1 MAWYRRLF
9 NNLRSN
15 RLSSDIQREIDFHIA
30 ERIDDLVA
38 DGMSEPDARREARR
52 RFGNS
57 SVQKERTRDADLLT
71 WLESLGADVRY
82 AVRGMRSSP
91 GFAAVIV
98 ISLAL
103 GIGANT
109 AIFSLINSVV
119 LKSLPVQDPEQL
131 LQVTLYDSQAA
142 ALTNPIWEQIRDR
155 QDVFSGVFAYGDRGF
170 NLASGGEMRRAS
182 GNMVSGEFFT
192 TLGVRPAV
200 GRLLVRTDDVRGAC
214 PPVAVLSHGF
224 WQSEYG
230 GSPSVVGKSISLNNT
245 PHTVVGVAQEGF
257 FGVDVGRSVQVYVPL
272 CLRANLDARSN
283 WFLWAIGRPKPGI
296 TKEMAAARLASLS
309 SAVFDAT
316 VPEQWSASQQA
327 EYRANKLSVAPGANG
342 LSWLRRDYQ
351 KALGVLMAVVGLV
364 LLIACA
370 NVANLLLARA
380 SARRRE
386 MAIRLAIGAARRRLV
401 RQMMTESILLAT
413 LGAAAGLLFARW
425 GAALLVQILAAGKTD
440 LSLDVSLDGRV
451 LLFTIAVAVATGVLF
466 GLTPAWRSAHV
477 DPQAALKANGRG
489 VAEGHSRFTVGKWL
503 VVGQLALSLVL
514 VMGAGLLLGSFRK
527 LTTLDPGFRHEGVL
541 LVATSMSNAGIP
553 DSAFG
558 PLRDQLL
565 ERLRSLPG
573 VQSASISQMTPIG
586 GSSWNEVVGADGFNA
601 ATMEDRLVYFNEV
614 SDGFFATLGMTL
626 RAGRDFDRRDVPG
639 ATKVAVINETMAR
652 RFFGTSNPLGKSF
665 YTMQHEKR
673 GEPIEVIGVVK
684 DAKYEELREETL
696 ATAYVAMSQEPRAS
710 AMSNF
715 EVRVADDPRA
725 IIPAVKTNVAELSP
739 NISLQFKTFTAQVNA
754 SLTRDR
760 LLATLSGF
768 FGVLALL
775 LATVGLYG
783 TLSYSVARRRN
794 EIGIR
799 IALGAQGSGVMKL
812 VLGEVGRLT
821 IIGIVLGAL
830 VSFGAMRWVTSFLY
844 GLSAS
849 DPGTMTA
856 AALTLAAV
864 AIAAGALPAWRAARV
879 NPVDALREE

>member
-1 MAWYRRLF
+1 MAWYRRLY

-30 ERIDDLVA
+30 ERTDDLVA
-38 DGMSEPDARREARR
+38 GGMTEPDARREARR
-52 RFGNS
+52 RFGNP
-57 SVQKERTRDADLLT
+57 SVQKERTRDADLLA

-82 AVRGMRSSP
+82 ALRAMRSSP
-91 GFAAVIV
+91 GFAAVVV

-109 AIFSLINSVV
+109 AIFSLIDSVV
-119 LKSLPVQDPEQL
+119 LEPLPVRDPDEL
-131 LQVTLYDSQAA
+131 LQVTIYDSRAA

-155 QDVFSGVFAYGDRGF
+155 QDVFSSVFAYTDRGF
-170 NLASGGEMRRAS
+170 NLASGGEMRRAT

-200 GRLLVRTDDVRGAC
+200 GRLLVRADDVRNAC

-224 WQSEYG
+224 WQTEYG
-230 GSPSVVGKSISLNNT
+230 GSPSVVGKTISLNST
-245 PHTVVGVAQEGF
+245 PHTVVGVVEEGF
-257 FGVDVGRSVQVYVPL
+257 FGVNVGQSVQVYVPL
-272 CLRANLDARSN
+272 CLRADLDARSN
-283 WFLWAIGRPKPGI
+283 WFLWAIGRPKPGV

-309 SAVFDAT
+309 PAVFGAT
-316 VPEQWSASQQA
+316 VPERWSGSERA
-327 EYRANKLSVAPGANG
+327 EYLENKLSALPAANG
-342 LSWLRRDYQ
+342 FSWLRRDYE
-351 KALGVLMAVVGLV
+351 KALVVLMAVVGLV

-386 MAIRLAIGAARRRLV
+386 MAIRLAIGASRRRLV

-425 GAALLVQILAAGKTD
+425 GAALLVQILAAGSPD

-451 LLFTIAVAVATGVLF
+451 LLFTIGVAVATGILF
-466 GLTPAWRSAHV
+466 GLTPAWRSARVH
-477 DPQAALKANGRG
+477 PQAALKANGRG
-489 VAEGHSRFTVGKWL
+489 VAEGHSRFTIGKWL

-527 LTTLDPGFRHEGVL
+527 LTTLDAGFRHEGVL
-541 LVATSMSNAGIP
+541 LVATSMRNAGIS

-558 PLRDQLL
+558 PLRQQLL
-565 ERLRSLPG
+565 ERFRSQPG
-573 VQSASISQMTPIG
+573 VQAASISQITPIS
-586 GSSWNEVVGADGFNA
+586 GSAWNELVETDGFKA
-601 ATMEDRLVYFNEV
+601 ATLDDGLVYFNEV
-614 SDGFFATLGMTL
+614 SDGFFATMGTPF
-626 RAGRDFDRRDVPG
+626 RAGRDFDRRDVAG
-639 ATKVAVINETMAR
+639 ARKVAIINETMAR
-652 RFFGTSNPLGKSF
+652 RFFGASNPLGKSF

-673 GEPIEVIGVVK
+673 GAPIEVIGIVK
-684 DAKYEELREETL
+684 DAKYQRLREETL
-696 ATAYVAMSQEPRAS
+696 ATAYVAMSQEAQAS
-710 AMSNF
+710 AVNNF
-715 EVRVADDPRA
+715 ELRVAADPRS
-725 IIPAVKTNVAELSP
+725 IIPAVKTSVAEVSP
-739 NISLQFKTFTAQVNA
+739 SISLQFTTFTEQVNA

-799 IALGAQGSGVMKL
+799 IALGAGGSRVMKL

-821 IIGIVLGAL
+821 LIGVVLGAL
-830 VSFGAMRWVTSFLY
+830 ASFGVMRWVASFLY

-849 DPGTMTA
+849 DPRTMTA
-856 AALTLAAV
+856 AALTLGAVAAV
-864 AIAAGALPAWRAARV
+864 AGALPAWRASRV

>member
-30 ERIDDLVA
+30 ERTDDLVA
-38 DGMSEPDARREARR
+38 GGMPEPDARREARR
-52 RFGNS
+52 RFGNPG
-57 SVQKERTRDADLLT
+57 VQKERTRDADLLT

-82 AVRGMRSSP
+82 ALRTLRSSP
-91 GFAAVIV
+91 GFAAVVIV
-98 ISLAL
+98 SLAL

-119 LKSLPVQDPEQL
+119 LKSLPVRDPDEL
-131 LQVTLYDSQAA
+131 LQVTIYDSRAA

-155 QDVFSGVFAYGDRGF
+155 QDVFSSVFAYTDRGF
-170 NLASGGEMRRAS
+170 NLASGGEMRRAT

-200 GRLLVRTDDVRGAC
+200 GRLLVRTDDVRNAC

-224 WQSEYG
+224 WQTAYG
-230 GSPSVVGKSISLNNT
+230 GSPSVVGKSISLDNT
-245 PHTVVGVAQEGF
+245 PHTVVGVVEEGF
-257 FGVDVGRSVQVYVPL
+257 FGVNVGQSVQVYVPL
-272 CLRANLDARSN
+272 CLRADLDARSN
-283 WFLWAIGRPKPGI
+283 WFLWAIGRPKPGV

-309 SAVFDAT
+309 PAVFGAT
-316 VPEQWSASQQA
+316 VPERWSASHRA
-327 EYRANKLSVAPGANG
+327 EYLENKLSALPAANG
-342 LSWLRRDYQ
+342 FSWLRRDYE
-351 KALGVLMAVVGLV
+351 KALVVLMAVVGLV

-380 SARRRE
+380 SARGRE
-386 MAIRLAIGAARRRLV
+386 MAIRLAIGASRRRLV

-425 GAALLVQILAAGKTD
+425 GAAVLVQILAAGRPD
-440 LSLDVSLDGRV
+440 LALDVSLDGRV
-451 LLFTIAVAVATGVLF
+451 LLFTISVAVATGILF
-466 GLTPAWRSAHV
+466 GLTPAWRSARVH
-477 DPQAALKANGRG
+477 PQAALKANGRG
-489 VAEGHSRFTVGKWL
+489 VAEGHSRFTIGKWL

-527 LTTLDPGFRHEGVL
+527 LTTLDAGFRHEGVL
-541 LVATSMSNAGIP
+541 LVATSMRNAGIS

-558 PLRDQLL
+558 PLRQQLL
-565 ERLRSLPG
+565 ERFRSQPG
-573 VQSASISQMTPIG
+573 VQSASISQITPIS
-586 GSSWNEVVGADGFNA
+586 GSAWNELVETDGFNA
-601 ATMEDRLVYFNEV
+601 ATLDDGLVYFNEV
-614 SDGFFATLGMTL
+614 SDGFFATMGTPF
-626 RAGRDFDRRDVPG
+626 RAGRDFDRRDAAG
-639 ATKVAVINETMAR
+639 ARKVAIINETMAR

-673 GEPIEVIGVVK
+673 GEPIEVIGIVK
-684 DAKYEELREETL
+684 DAKYQRLREETL
-696 ATAYVAMSQEPRAS
+696 ATAYVAMSQEARAS
-710 AMSNF
+710 ALNNF
-715 EVRVADDPRA
+715 ELRVAGDPRS
-725 IIPAVKTNVAELSP
+725 IIPAVKTSVAEVSP
-739 NISLQFKTFTAQVNA
+739 SISLQFTTFTEQVNA

-799 IALGAQGSGVMKL
+799 IALGAEGSRVMKL

-821 IIGIVLGAL
+821 LIGVVLGAL
-830 VSFGAMRWVTSFLY
+830 ASFGVMRWVTSFLY

-849 DPGTMTA
+849 DPRTMTV
-856 AALTLAAV
+856 AALTLGAAAAV
-864 AIAAGALPAWRAARV
+864 AGALPAWRAARV